1 MTKTCV
7 MACKLLSNSTR
18 ADKSQKGIFMG
29 ELRVVN
35 QREQSVEI
43 LFSEDEIIV
52 ASPPKTDSTASVAG
66 GNQIVPPA
74 ATAIDTQAK
83 SLASDPSGALGTPPM
98 SRFGETPQP
107 KFSIDTIEQKLKTRM
122 LGIFETTL
130 KGSRCS
136 FEVNIEYDNGKP
148 TKIKVNSQDL
158 TAEQRM
164 LVANNIRSVI
174 LRTPI
179 DDNAPNI
186 TCWEISG

>member
-1 MTKTCV
+1 
-7 MACKLLSNSTR
+7 
-18 ADKSQKGIFMG
+18 MG
-29 ELRVVN
+29 ELRVADKTSS
-35 QREQSVEI
+35 QI
-43 LFSEDEIIV
+43 FFTEDETIV
-52 ASPPKTDSTASVAG
+52 ASQPPTNSASATTSSNG
-66 GNQIVPPA
+66 ESQIVPA
-74 ATAIDTQAK
+74 SSTAVDTKAK
-83 SLASDPSGALGTPPM
+83 SLASDPSGSLGAPPT

-107 KFSIDTIEQKLKTRM
+107 KFSMDTIEQKLKSRM
-122 LGIFETTL
+122 LSIFETTL

-179 DDNAPNI
+179 DNNAPQSFHRIYTNM
-186 TCWEISG
+186 